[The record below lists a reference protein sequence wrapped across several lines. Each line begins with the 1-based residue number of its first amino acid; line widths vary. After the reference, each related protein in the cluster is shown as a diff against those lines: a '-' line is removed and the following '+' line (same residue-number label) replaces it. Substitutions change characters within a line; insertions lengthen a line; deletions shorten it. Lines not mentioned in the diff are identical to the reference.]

1 MGQYVVMHME
11 KRMEISPVLERHI
24 TRVDV
29 KYVNGVRTETVY
41 VPDNADRERA
51 ALNKELISRERINA
65 ETGEKKTLTINQ
77 TIRERIDEAGIKV
90 RKNQNTALE
99 MIFTGSHETMSTMSP
114 TQLDTWCKETLDWC
128 AEQWGRENMVSAVL
142 HCDEETPHIHL
153 IVVPIVEGQS
163 RRSAS
168 REKKLAQEGKVA
180 KKYNIDQTKARLSAN
195 EVYTQPRLYQYW
207 DSYAEKV
214 GIHFG
219 LDRGIR
225 AEPGSKKHHQ
235 PSIDFNR
242 QLDRFIEEKNAL
254 IDSLTADYAEKEK
267 EVAKLDT
274 QIEQGKILSS
284 SLQRKVAQMGE
295 SIEKNNEILKNQKST
310 FDAKKAQIA
319 EQNSQITKNEGIIKE
334 QTKKISSIVQI
345 GQDATE
351 KEIAALILSRSSL
364 EAEKT
369 KLLQDIANI
378 RAKLEAEKATLNQVT
393 KQLNT
398 KVNLENVPK
407 KGTFGYKSEEVESF
421 IQSVSL
427 ASLKQAMNRQYPQIS
442 EVDSQYYK
450 EVQRLQGVE
459 RQHKAL
465 LDSPEQLQGRLDY
478 LKDEENKKMVSAT
491 IEYVLGERVSSIHNC
506 TIKETSEGK
515 EIFAM
520 YRLSSSSKL
529 YALSITPD
537 ESFYY
542 TSDPRVTDIDKANE
556 LSHEQIWGYK
566 GRIPEIN
573 QERHE
578 RDVKERYSNKLTS
591 LLRTDISVHSFVE
604 GNGEFLLFAD
614 NGRRYQVLKNGDVWS
629 TGDERVKTL
638 ADCKRLAT
646 EKIWKNDGNVNEI
659 SQSINRGRG
668 MHR

>member
-1 MGQYVVMHME
+1 
-11 KRMEISPVLERHI
+11 MEISPVLERHI
-24 TRVDV
+24 TRIDV

-41 VPDNADRERA
+41 TPDNADPERA
-51 ALNKELISRERINA
+51 ALNRELISRERINA

-77 TIRERIDEAGIKV
+77 AIRERIEEAGIKV
-90 RKNQNTALE
+90 RKNQNSALE
-99 MIFTGSHETMSTMSP
+99 MIFTGSHDTMSSMSP
-114 TQLDTWCKETLDWC
+114 SQLDSWCQETLDWC
-128 AEQWGRENMVSAVL
+128 AEQWGRDNMVSAVL

-168 REKKLAQEGKVA
+168 REKKLAQEGKTV
-180 KKYNIDQTKARLSAN
+180 KKYNIDKNKARLSAN

-214 GIHFG
+214 GVHFG

-242 QLDRFIEEKNAL
+242 QLDRFIEEKNAM
-254 IDSLTADYAEKEK
+254 IASLTADYAEKEK
-267 EVAKLDT
+267 EVARIDS
-274 QIEQGKILSS
+274 QIEQKQILSS
-284 SLQRKVAQMGE
+284 GLQRKMDEMSEG
-295 SIEKNNEILKNQKST
+295 IEKNSEILKKQKATFESGKEKIEEQKS
-310 FDAKKAQIA
+310 QM
-319 EQNSQITKNEGIIKE
+319 SKNEKTI
-334 QTKKISSIVQI
+334 QAQNKKISSLAQI

-351 KEIAALILSRSSL
+351 KEIAALIRSRTSL

-427 ASLKQAMNRQYPQIS
+427 ATLKQAMNRQYPQIS

-520 YRLSSSSKL
+520 YRLLSSSKL

-556 LSHEQIWGYK
+556 LSQEHIWGSK
-566 GRIPEIN
+566 GRIPEIR
-573 QERHE
+573 QERYE
-578 RDVKERYSNKLTS
+578 NDVKERYSNKLTS

-604 GNGEFLLFAD
+604 GNGELLLFAD
-614 NGRRYQVLKNGDVWS
+614 SGRRYWVLKNGDVWS
-629 TGDERVKTL
+629 TGDERVKTV
-638 ADCKRLAT
+638 ADCRRLSS

-659 SQSINRGRG
+659 SQSVNRGRG

>member
-1 MGQYVVMHME
+1 
-11 KRMEISPVLERHI
+11 MEISPVLERHI

-41 VPDNADRERA
+41 VPDNADQERA

-99 MIFTGSHETMSTMSP
+99 MIFTGSHETMSAMSP
-114 TQLDTWCKETLDWC
+114 SQLDKWCKETLDWC
-128 AEQWGRENMVSAVL
+128 AEQWGRDNMVSAVL

-168 REKKLAQEGKVA
+168 REKKLAQEGKVV
-180 KKYNIDQTKARLSAN
+180 KKYNIDKNKARLSAN

-214 GIHFG
+214 GVHFG

-242 QLDRFIEEKNAL
+242 QLDRYIEEKNAL
-254 IDSLTADYAEKEK
+254 IASLTADYAEKEK
-267 EVAKLDT
+267 EVANLDSK
-274 QIEQGKILSS
+274 IEQNRILSDG
-284 SLQRKVAQMGE
+284 LQRKVEEMSKG
-295 SIEKNNEILKNQKST
+295 IEKNNEILNKQNSTYESRKGQIEEQKNQIVKNEET
-310 FDAKKAQIA
+310 IKAQ
-319 EQNSQITKNEGIIKE
+319 S
-334 QTKKISSIVQI
+334 KKISSLAQV

-351 KEIAALILSRSSL
+351 KEIAAQIKTLSTL
-364 EAEKT
+364 QAEKT
-369 KLLQDIANI
+369 KLQQEIAHV

-393 KQLNT
+393 AQIKSE
-398 KVNLENVPK
+398 VNLDKVPK
-407 KGTFGYKSEEVESF
+407 KGLLGGYKTEEVDAF
-421 IQSVSL
+421 IHSVSL
-427 ASLKQAMNRQYPQIS
+427 ATLKQEMNREYPQRS
-442 EVDSQYYK
+442 EVDSQYYR

-459 RQHKAL
+459 RQYQSF
-465 LDSPEQLQGRLDY
+465 LDSPEQLQGRLNELRD
-478 LKDEENKKMVSAT
+478 LENKKMVAAT
-491 IEYVLGERVSSIHNC
+491 IEYVLEKRVSSIHDC

-515 EIFAM
+515 EIFATF
-520 YRLSSSSKL
+520 RLSSSSTL
-529 YALSITPD
+529 YALSLTPD
-537 ESFYY
+537 ESFYL
-542 TSDPRVTDIDKANE
+542 TSDPRVTDMNKANE
-556 LSHEQIWGYK
+556 LSQEHIWK
-566 GRIPEIN
+566 SMGRVPEIRQKRYEN
-573 QERHE
+573 DMR
-578 RDVKERYSNKLTS
+578 ERYSNRLTS
-591 LLRTDISVHSFVE
+591 LIRTDISVNSFIE
-604 GNGEFLLFAD
+604 GNGELLLFAD

-629 TGDERVKTL
+629 TGDERVKTF

-659 SQSINRGRG
+659 SQSVNRGRG

>member
-24 TRVDV
+24 TRIDV

-41 VPDNADRERA
+41 VPDNADQDKA
-51 ALNKELISRERINA
+51 ALNKELISRERTNA

-77 TIRERIDEAGIKV
+77 AIRERIDEAGIKV

-99 MIFTGSHETMSTMSP
+99 MIFTGSHDTMSSMSP
-114 TQLDTWCKETLDWC
+114 SQLDAWCQETLDWC
-128 AEQWGRENMVSAVL
+128 ADQWGRENMVSAVL

-168 REKKLAQEGKVA
+168 REKKLAQEGKVV
-180 KKYNIDQTKARLSAN
+180 KKYNIDQNKARLSAN

-242 QLDRFIEEKNAL
+242 QLDRFIEEKNVL
-254 IDSLTADYAEKEK
+254 IATLTADYAEKEK

-274 QIEQGKILSS
+274 QIEQGKILSG
-284 SLQRKVAQMGE
+284 SLQRKVEQMGE
-295 SIEKNNEILKNQKST
+295 NIEKNNEILKNQKST

-351 KEIAALILSRSSL
+351 KEIAAQIRSISSL

-369 KLLQDIANI
+369 KLEQDIANI
-378 RAKLEAEKATLNQVT
+378 RAKLEAERAALNQVT
-393 KQLNT
+393 KQI
-398 KVNLENVPK
+398 KIEVDLEKVPK
-407 KGTFGYKSEEVESF
+407 KGTFGYKSEDVEAF
-421 IQSVSL
+421 IKSVRL
-427 ASLKQAMNRQYPQIS
+427 ATLKEAMNRQYPQIS

-478 LKDEENKKMVSAT
+478 LKDEENKKMVSST
-491 IEYVLGERVSSIHNC
+491 IEYVLEKRVSSIHTC
-506 TIKETSEGK
+506 TIRETSEGK
-515 EIFAM
+515 DIFATF
-520 YRLSSSSKL
+520 RLSNSSDMFAVHIK
-529 YALSITPD
+529 PD
-537 ESFYY
+537 ESFFY
-542 TSDPRVTDIDKANE
+542 TDDPRVDSLEKTYE
-556 LSHEQIWGYK
+556 LSREKIWWDEGTLSEIRK
-566 GRIPEIN
+566 GR
-573 QERHE
+573 HE
-578 RDVKERYSNKLTS
+578 KDVKERYSNKLTS
-591 LLRTDISVHSFVE
+591 LLGDKISVNSFVE

-614 NGRRYQVLKNGDVWS
+614 NGRRYQVKKSGNIWS
-629 TGDERVKTL
+629 TGDKRVNTL
-638 ADCKRLAT
+638 GDCARLSS

-659 SQSINRGRG
+659 SQAVKHGREL
-668 MHR
+668 HR

>member
-1 MGQYVVMHME
+1 
-11 KRMEISPVLERHI
+11 MEISPVLERHI
-24 TRVDV
+24 TRIDV

-41 VPDNADRERA
+41 VPDNADQDKA

-65 ETGEKKTLTINQ
+65 ETGEKKALTINQ
-77 TIRERIDEAGIKV
+77 AIRERIDDAGIKV

-99 MIFTGSHETMSTMSP
+99 MIFTGSHDTMSSLSP
-114 TQLDTWCKETLDWC
+114 SQLDAWCQETLDWC

-180 KKYNIDQTKARLSAN
+180 KKYNIDKSKARLSAN

-242 QLDRFIEEKNAL
+242 QLDRFIKEKNNL
-254 IDSLTADYAEKEK
+254 IASFTADYTEKEK
-267 EVAKLDT
+267 ELAMLDS
-274 QIEQGKILSS
+274 QIEQKKILSNG
-284 SLQRKVAQMGE
+284 LQNKMNEMSEG
-295 SIEKNNEILKNQKST
+295 IEKNNEILKKQKAT
-310 FDAKKAQIA
+310 FESGKEKIE
-319 EQNSQITKNEGIIKE
+319 EQNSQIAKNEKTI
-334 QTKKISSIVQI
+334 QAQNKKISSLAQI

-351 KEIAALILSRSSL
+351 KEIAAQLKSISSL
-364 EAEKT
+364 EAQKISLE
-369 KLLQDIANI
+369 QEIAQI
-378 RAKLEAEKATLNQVT
+378 RAKTEVEKAKLNQVT
-393 KQLNT
+393 NQLHT
-398 KVNLENVPK
+398 KVDLDKVPK
-407 KGTFGYKSEEVESF
+407 KGAFGYKSEDVESF

-427 ASLKQAMNRQYPQIS
+427 ATLKQAMNRQYPQIS

-459 RQHKAL
+459 RQYKSL
-465 LDSPEQLQGRLDY
+465 LDSPEKLQGRLDH
-478 LKDEENKKMVSAT
+478 LRDEENKKMISAT
-491 IEYVLGERVSSIHNC
+491 IEYVIGKRVSSIHDC
-506 TIKETSEGK
+506 TIKETSDGK
-515 EIFAM
+515 EIFA
-520 YRLSSSSKL
+520 RFRFSSSSEL
-529 YALSITPD
+529 YAVTITPD

-542 TSDPRVTDIDKANE
+542 TSDPRVTDMNKAHE
-556 LSHEQIWGYK
+556 LSQEKIWGSK
-566 GRIPEIN
+566 GRIPEIR
-573 QERHE
+573 QERYE
-578 RDVKERYSNKLTS
+578 NDVKERYSNRLTS
-591 LLRTDISVHSFVE
+591 LLRTAISVNSFME
-604 GNGEFLLFAD
+604 GNGELLLFAD

-629 TGDERVKTL
+629 TGDKRVNTL
-638 ADCKRLAT
+638 DDCKSLSS

-659 SQSINRGRG
+659 SQSVSRGRG

>member
-1 MGQYVVMHME
+1 
-11 KRMEISPVLERHI
+11 MEISPVLERHI
-24 TRVDV
+24 TRIDV

-41 VPDNADRERA
+41 TPDNADPERA
-51 ALNKELISRERINA
+51 ALNRELISRERINA

-77 TIRERIDEAGIKV
+77 AIRERIEEAGIKV
-90 RKNQNTALE
+90 RKNQNSALE
-99 MIFTGSHETMSTMSP
+99 MIFTGSHDTMSSMSP
-114 TQLDTWCKETLDWC
+114 SQLDSWCQETLDWC
-128 AEQWGRENMVSAVL
+128 AEQWGRDNMVSAVL

-168 REKKLAQEGKVA
+168 REKKLAQEGKTV
-180 KKYNIDQTKARLSAN
+180 KKYNIDKNKARLSAN

-214 GIHFG
+214 GVHFG

-242 QLDRFIEEKNAL
+242 QLDRFIEEKNAM
-254 IDSLTADYAEKEK
+254 IASLTADYAEKEK
-267 EVAKLDT
+267 EVARIDS
-274 QIEQGKILSS
+274 QIEQKQILSS
-284 SLQRKVAQMGE
+284 GLQRKMDEMSEG
-295 SIEKNNEILKNQKST
+295 IEKNSEILKKQKATFESGKEKIEEQKS
-310 FDAKKAQIA
+310 QI
-319 EQNSQITKNEGIIKE
+319 SKNENTI
-334 QTKKISSIVQI
+334 QAQNKKISSLAQI

-351 KEIAALILSRSSL
+351 KEIAALIRSRTSL

-427 ASLKQAMNRQYPQIS
+427 ATLKQAMNRQYPQIS

-537 ESFYY
+537 ERFYY

-556 LSHEQIWGYK
+556 LSQEHIWGSK
-566 GRIPEIN
+566 GRIPEIR
-573 QERHE
+573 QERYE
-578 RDVKERYSNKLTS
+578 NDVKERYSNKLTS

-604 GNGEFLLFAD
+604 GNGELLLFAD
-614 NGRRYQVLKNGDVWS
+614 SGRRYWVLKNGDVWS
-629 TGDERVKTL
+629 TGDERVKTV
-638 ADCKRLAT
+638 ADCRRLSS

-659 SQSINRGRG
+659 SQSVNRGRG

>member
-1 MGQYVVMHME
+1 M
-11 KRMEISPVLERHI
+11 
-24 TRVDV
+24 
-29 KYVNGVRTETVY
+29 
-41 VPDNADRERA
+41 
-51 ALNKELISRERINA
+51 
-65 ETGEKKTLTINQ
+65 
-77 TIRERIDEAGIKV
+77 
-90 RKNQNTALE
+90 
-99 MIFTGSHETMSTMSP
+99 
-114 TQLDTWCKETLDWC
+114 
-128 AEQWGRENMVSAVL
+128 
-142 HCDEETPHIHL
+142 
-153 IVVPIVEGQS
+153 
-163 RRSAS
+163 
-168 REKKLAQEGKVA
+168 A

-254 IDSLTADYAEKEK
+254 IASLTADYAEKEK

-274 QIEQGKILSS
+274 QIEKGKILSS

-351 KEIAALILSRSSL
+351 KEIAALIRSRSSL

-566 GRIPEIN
+566 GRIPEIH

-591 LLRTDISVHSFVE
+591 FFAPISRYTHSLKVMENFYCLPIMV
-604 GNGEFLLFAD
+604 AD
-614 NGRRYQVLKNGDVWS
+614 TR
-629 TGDERVKTL
+629 
-638 ADCKRLAT
+638 C
-646 EKIWKNDGNVNEI
+646 
-659 SQSINRGRG
+659 
-668 MHR
+668 